1 MENDAVSRNDD
12 VLEKKGHKAW
22 YRFFTDN
29 SIIVVLAALFF
40 VFFFSIPIFR
50 TPRNLTNILL
60 ESSVTAIITI
70 GMTFV
75 IIAKEIDLSVGS
87 ILCFCGMV
95 YASLSVTGVN
105 VVLGFIIVLGV
116 GFIIGAINGVATVWL
131 RIPSFIVTLAMMTI
145 ARGAALLWRN
155 GESIRGMTSNYLWF
169 GQKNLFGMPVPV
181 FLLLVVGVFGF
192 VLLRFTKFGL
202 YTYAIG
208 GSNEAAR
215 LAGIRVK
222 LIKILIF
229 AFTGTCAALSGVI
242 TTSRLGIGSPITG
255 NGKELDAIAAVV
267 LGGASLNGG
276 KGSVIGSLAGA
287 LTVTMLGNGM
297 TLLRISSYWQRVLI
311 GIVIVAAL
319 AFQRD
324 SGLMSLLKRE
334 K

>member
-1 MENDAVSRNDD
+1 MVETRN
-12 VLEKKGHKAW
+12 VPTKKDHGIW
-22 YRFFTDN
+22 YRFLIDN
-29 SIIVVLAALFF
+29 SIVVVLAALFL
-40 VFFFSIPIFR
+40 VFFFSIPLFGSA
-50 TPRNLTNILL
+50 RNLTNILL
-60 ESSVTAIITI
+60 ESSVTAIIAV

-87 ILCFCGMV
+87 VLCFCGMV
-95 YASLSVTGVN
+95 YASLSVAGVH
-105 VVLGFIIVLGV
+105 VVLGFIITLGA
-116 GFIIGAINGVATVWL
+116 GFMIGTINGMATVWL
-131 RIPSFIVTLAMMTI
+131 KIPSFIVTLAMMTI

-155 GESIRGMTSNYLWF
+155 GESIRGMTKNYLWF
-169 GQKNLFGMPVPV
+169 GQKDIFGMPVPV

-192 VLLRFTKFGL
+192 IMLRFTKFGL
-202 YTYAIG
+202 HAYSIG
-208 GSNEAAR
+208 GNSEAAR
-215 LAGIRVK
+215 LAGIHVK
-222 LIKILIF
+222 LVDVLIF
-229 AFTGTCAALSGVI
+229 ALVGTCAALSGII

-297 TLLRISSYWQRVLI
+297 TLLRVSSYWQRVLI
-311 GIVIVAAL
+311 GIVIVVAL